1 MRPYETDPAAI
12 YAQSFATV
20 RAEARL
26 DRTLSWS
33 GRIVQPASP
42 CTDLEL
48 MARLLAGLRNLAA
61 PAGEPRITGE
71 DPT

>member
-1 MRPYETDPAAI
+1 MSSMSDLPRRDPQ
-12 YAQSFATV
+12 QS
-20 RAEARL
+20 AEARL